1 MREME
6 NKNLITNE
14 FNTIDLHSIRK
25 LKKFGFKYIREENL
39 NYVTFLKK
47 EDENSFSSKYNRVNK
62 NVFNFL
68 SKINFIASKVI
79 SIDELID
86 EAKKY

>member
-1 MREME
+1 ME
-6 NKNLITNE
+6 SKNLITDE
-14 FNTIDLHSIRK
+14 FNTVDLHSIRK

-68 SKINFIASKVI
+68 SKINFITSKVI

-86 EAKKY
+86 EAKKH

>member
-14 FNTIDLHSIRK
+14 FNTVDLHSIRK

-39 NYVTFLKK
+39 NYITFLKK

-68 SKINFIASKVI
+68 SKINFSISKVI